1 MFFQHRREREIMSKE
16 NEENEIAIPKKPTLS
31 PVEVAKIL
39 GTGKNAVYESVK
51 RGEIPTVGLGRTIR
65 IPTTWVKARLDEWD
79 EN

>member
-1 MFFQHRREREIMSKE
+1 MT
-16 NEENEIAIPKKPTLS
+16 EENKVNNEFEIAIPKKPTLS

-79 EN
+79 EKL